1 MADENAAR
9 AIVDVIIIGAG
20 PAAAGAAIALTASP
34 NISVRVIDVGG
45 RLEERNEQAR
55 ERMSHGAP
63 SEWSAA
69 DVDIV
74 SRVAEATKDQRLPE
88 KRNFGS
94 DFPFHDFGQL
104 TGVRGIGDVN
114 THVISGAY
122 GGFSNTWGAQTM
134 VYSAASF
141 NDWPISRSELEVDY
155 RAILARIP
163 YSAED
168 DDLAEF
174 HPLWAEADPLPPLNQ
189 NSTRILARYHRHRT
203 SVRRHGVI
211 VGKSRLALKGSAC
224 VSCGLCM
231 TGCPYSY
238 VYSASQT
245 FDQLVASGRIVY
257 SGGREALSI
266 GEAKG
271 RPFVVSRD
279 SRSGAVETMHADK
292 ILVGCGAIGSTRL
305 VASSLELW
313 SQAIHLQ
320 ESAQFLMPL
329 ASLRSTGDLSQ
340 DNSFTLNQFNIL
352 MPFDEAGRDLV
363 QIHGYPFSNSMYD
376 ALPAPLRTSIGRVLG
391 NALLK
396 HVTVGL
402 GYLPSWWSPGFD
414 VSIEKPETGEEL
426 ARVIV
431 SATTTT
437 NDIAKSK
444 LRTVNARL
452 LKVAP
457 YLGIVPV
464 VPMVSMSPPGK
475 SYHFGGSF
483 PHAANP
489 VSGRESDLVGR
500 VDPWNNIHLIDASVF
515 PTVSATTFTLTIMA
529 NAHRIARRVAEDAH
543 AQ

>member
-1 MADENAAR
+1 M
-9 AIVDVIIIGAG
+9 
-20 PAAAGAAIALTASP
+20 
-34 NISVRVIDVGG
+34 
-45 RLEERNEQAR
+45 
-55 ERMSHGAP
+55 
-63 SEWSAA
+63 
-69 DVDIV
+69 
-74 SRVAEATKDQRLPE
+74 PE

-141 NDWPISRSELEVDY
+141 NDWPISRAELEIDY
-155 RAILARIP
+155 RAVLARIP
-163 YSAED
+163 YSAEN

-174 HPLWAEADPLPPLNQ
+174 HPLWAAADPLPELNA
-189 NSTRILARYHRHRT
+189 NSNRILANYHRHRS

-211 VGKSRLALKGSAC
+211 LGKSRLALKGSAC

-245 FDQLVASGRIVY
+245 FDQLIASGRITY
-257 SGGREALSI
+257 DGGREVLSI
-266 GEAKG
+266 GEEGG
-271 RPFVVSRD
+271 RPFVISRD
-279 SRSGAVETMHADK
+279 ARSGTAEKLRADK
-292 ILVGCGAIGSTRL
+292 LLVGCGAIGSTRL

-313 SQAIHLQ
+313 SQPIHLQ
-320 ESAQFLMPL
+320 ESAQFLVPF
-329 ASLRSTGDLSQ
+329 ASMRSSSDLSQ
-340 DNSFTLNQFNIL
+340 EGSFTLNQFNIL

-363 QIHGYPFSNSMYD
+363 QIHGYPYSNSMND
-376 ALPAPLRTSIGRVLG
+376 ALPAALRTSIGRLLG
-391 NALLK
+391 DMLLK

-414 VSIEKPETGEEL
+414 VTIEKGESDERL
-426 ARVIV
+426 ANVVV
-431 SATTTT
+431 SASATR
-437 NDIAKSK
+437 NDTARSK
-444 LRTVNARL
+444 LREVNARL

-464 VPMVSMSPPGK
+464 VPMVTMSPPGK

-483 PHAANP
+483 PHSENP
-489 VSGRESDLVGR
+489 MAGRESDLMGR
-500 VDPWNNIHLIDASVF
+500 IDPWSNIHLIDASVF

-529 NAHRIARRVAEDAH
+529 NAHRIARHVAEEVNAG
-543 AQ
+543 